1 MKRTEDKT
9 GRLDIMA
16 LALFD
21 ALAPQVLGP
30 GGDMLRPAAADLA
43 RRLKP
48 GRPGTVTRTI
58 TDAVRLTRKVREA
71 EKAAAHA

>member
-1 MKRTEDKT
+1 MKRPADKT
-9 GRLDIMA
+9 GRLDILA

-30 GGDMLRPAAADLA
+30 GGEMLRPAAADMA

-48 GRPGTVTRTI
+48 GRPGTITRTI
-58 TDAVRLTRKVREA
+58 TDAVKLTRQVREA
-71 EKAAAHA
+71 EERAAHA